1 MKGFGRITP
10 STTPPVDRLSA
21 RMNDLTL
28 YTTDDGR
35 SQIKLRAEQ
44 QTVWLTQLE
53 IAELF
58 DATKQNISLH
68 LKNIFEE
75 EELHPSATVKE
86 SLTIQT
92 EGSREVQRPVTLYNL
107 DAILAVGYRV
117 RSPRGVQFRR
127 WASVILKEFLT
138 KGFVMDDER
147 LKNPDGRPDFFDEML
162 ERIRAIRASEKR
174 FYQKVR
180 DLFALSSDY
189 DKTDSATQQF
199 FATVQ
204 NLLIFAV
211 TRKTAAEL
219 ITARANPDDPHFGLL
234 AWKGDKVRNTDIIVA
249 KNYLTEDE
257 IDTLNRLVVIFLE
270 TAELRAKSKQE
281 TRVAFWKQNVDQ
293 IISSNGFPLLSNA
306 DSVSHEQM
314 EARTGELYLAFDQQ
328 RKTLEAQRADER
340 DAVDLEALESTLK
353 RRTKQ

>member
-1 MKGFGRITP
+1 M
-10 STTPPVDRLSA
+10 S
-21 RMNDLTL
+21 DLIL
-28 YTTDDGR
+28 YTTEDGR
-35 SQIKLRAEQ
+35 SQIRLRADE

-53 IAELF
+53 MAELF

-75 EELHPSATVKE
+75 GELDPAATVKD
-86 SLTIQT
+86 SLTVQI

-127 WASVILKEFLT
+127 WASTILKEYLI

-147 LKNPDGRPDFFDEML
+147 LKNPDGRPDYFDEML
-162 ERIRAIRASEKR
+162 ERIRDIRASEKR

-189 DKTDSATQQF
+189 DKTDQATQVF
-199 FATVQ
+199 FSTVQ
-204 NLLIFAV
+204 NLLLYAV
-211 TRKTAAEL
+211 TSKTAAE
-219 ITARANPDDPHFGLL
+219 IVTARTDSNDPNFGLL
-234 AWKGDKVRNTDIIVA
+234 HWKGAKVRKTDILTA

-281 TRVAFWKQNVDQ
+281 TRMSFWKQNVEQ
-293 IISSNGFPLLSNA
+293 IISSNGFPLLTHPGA
-306 DSVSHEQM
+306 ISHEQM
-314 EARTGELYLAFDQQ
+314 EEQTSQLYLEFDHQ
-328 RKTLEAQRADER
+328 RKKQEAKEADEQ
-340 DAVDLEALESTLK
+340 DEAALKALENKIK
-353 RRTKQ
+353 RRGPLRGKT

>member
-1 MKGFGRITP
+1 MT
-10 STTPPVDRLSA
+10 
-21 RMNDLTL
+21 DLIL

-35 SQIKLRAEQ
+35 SQIKLRAQE

-53 IAELF
+53 MAELF

-68 LKNIFEE
+68 LKNIFEDG
-75 EELHPSATVKE
+75 ELDPSATVKE
-86 SLTIQT
+86 SLTVQI
-92 EGSREVQRPVTLYNL
+92 EGSRQVQRPVTLYNL

-127 WASVILKEFLT
+127 WASTILKEYLA

-147 LKNPDGRPDFFDEML
+147 LKNPDGRPDYFDEML
-162 ERIRAIRASEKR
+162 ARIRDIRASEKR

-189 DKTDSATQQF
+189 DKTDKATQVF

-204 NLLIFAV
+204 NLLIYAV
-211 TRKTAAEL
+211 TQKTAAEL
-219 ITARANPDDPHFGLL
+219 ITARANPADPHFGLL
-234 AWKGDKVRNTDIIVA
+234 AWKGDKVRKTDIVVA

-281 TRVAFWKQNVDQ
+281 TRMSFWKQNVDQ
-293 IISSNGFPLLSNA
+293 IITSNGFPLLTHAGSI
-306 DSVSHEQM
+306 SHEQM
-314 EARTGELYLAFDQQ
+314 EARTGELYQQFDQG
-328 RKTLEAQRADER
+328 RKWA
-340 DAVDLEALESTLK
+340 EALEADQQDEADLKALEATLK
-353 RRTKQ
+353 KRAKP

>member
-1 MKGFGRITP
+1 MT
-10 STTPPVDRLSA
+10 
-21 RMNDLTL
+21 DLIL
-28 YTTDDGR
+28 YTTEDGR
-35 SQIKLRAEQ
+35 SQIKLRAQE

-53 IAELF
+53 MAELF

-68 LKNIFEE
+68 LKNVFED
-75 EELHPSATVKE
+75 EELDPAATVKE
-86 SLTIQT
+86 SLTVQI

-127 WASVILKEFLT
+127 WASTILKEYLV

-147 LKNPDGRPDFFDEML
+147 LKNPDGRPDYFDEML
-162 ERIRAIRASEKR
+162 ARIRDIRASEKR

-189 DKTDSATQQF
+189 DKTDKATQIF

-211 TRKTAAEL
+211 TQKTAAEL
-219 ITARANPDDPHFGLL
+219 ITARANPADAHFGLL
-234 AWKGDKVRNTDIIVA
+234 AWKGDKVRKADIVVA

-270 TAELRAKSKQE
+270 TAELRAKVKQE
-281 TRVAFWKQNVDQ
+281 TRMGFWKQNVDQ
-293 IISSNGFPLLSNA
+293 IITSNGFPLLTYA
-306 DSVSHEQM
+306 GAISHEQM
-314 EARTGELYLAFDQQ
+314 EARTGELYGRFDQD
-328 RKTLEAQRADER
+328 RKRQEAIQANQQDE
-340 DAVDLEALESTLK
+340 AELTALETRIK
-353 RRTKQ
+353 RRPK